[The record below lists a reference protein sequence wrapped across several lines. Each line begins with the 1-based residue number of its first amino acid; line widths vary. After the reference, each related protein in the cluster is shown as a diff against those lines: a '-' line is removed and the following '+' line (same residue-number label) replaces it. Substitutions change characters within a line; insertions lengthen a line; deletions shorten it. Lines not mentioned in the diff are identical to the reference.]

1 MFILLFFQYHHNAR
15 STSFWMIVHGTS
27 IMVEVTTVT
36 QGVIQL
42 KSLGLQ
48 TSGID
53 FRRLLELK
61 CLIAHHLWIFTNVE
75 QIILDG
81 SRGAIPQKLAKLCPG
96 LFVSVIVDRNVF
108 HLQIFQDLSKL
119 QIVVV
124 IMSTSYPTQDLIL
137 IADIVQQTKTKWK
150 HQIFFFICWI
160 PWFYFTN
167 LQSPIKKK
175 MPKKCPPFISE
186 NLNLI

>member
-1 MFILLFFQYHHNAR
+1 MFIFLFFQYHHNAR
-15 STSFWMIVHGTS
+15 STSFWMIVHGIS
-27 IMVEVTTVT
+27 IMITVAIVAIVTAGAV
-36 QGVIQL
+36 QL

-61 CLIAHHLWIFTNVE
+61 CLIAHHPWKVTNVVH
-75 QIILDG
+75 INLDG
-81 SRGAIPQKLAKLCPG
+81 SRGAIPQKLAKSCPG
-96 LFVSVIVDRNVF
+96 LFVSVIVDRNVI
-108 HLQIFQDLSKL
+108 QAFQNLSKL

-124 IMSTSYPTQDLIL
+124 IMSTSYPTHQVDG

-160 PWFYFTN
+160 PWFYFATPS
-167 LQSPIKKK
+167 QKKR
-175 MPKKCPPFISE
+175 CPRNVLPS
-186 NLNLI
+186 LVKV

>member
-27 IMVEVTTVT
+27 IMVEVTKVT
-36 QGVIQL
+36 IKDRV

-61 CLIAHHLWIFTNVE
+61 CLIAHHPWMVINVE
-75 QIILDG
+75 HIVLDG

-167 LQSPIKKK
+167 PQSPIKKK

-186 NLNLI
+186 SLNLI